1 MKKHPLF
8 FIALLPPEDLQ
19 REITAFKNH
28 IADTWGVRHAL
39 KSPPH
44 ITLQPPFVWP
54 ENELASLKKCLVDF
68 AAHQTPFS
76 IDIQNFG
83 AFPPRV
89 IFVKPLKNRFLGQIF
104 QNLSTVLKRDLSF
117 DDPRNRRPFYPHI
130 TIAHRDLAE
139 RDFPE
144 VWAFFQEKVFERKF
158 ETDTLTLLRNVQ
170 GKWEIEAQFPFLK
183 K

>member
-28 IADTWGVRHAL
+28 IADTWGARHAL

-44 ITLQPPFVWP
+44 ITLQPPFAWP
-54 ENELASLKKCLVDF
+54 EDEIVSLKKCLSDF
-68 AAHQTPFS
+68 AAQQTPFS

-83 AFPPRV
+83 AFSPRV

-104 QNLSTVLKRDLSF
+104 QNLSTALKRDLNL
-117 DDPRNRRPFYPHI
+117 DNPRNRRPFHPHI

-139 RDFPE
+139 RDFPD
-144 VWAFFQEKVFERKF
+144 VWAFFQEKNFERKF
-158 ETDTLTLLRNVQ
+158 ETDTLTLLRKVQ
-170 GKWEIEAQFPFLK
+170 GKWEIETQFPFLK
-183 K
+183 T